1 MRHYKG
7 DENMKK
13 TKNSGFTL
21 VELIIVIAIMAI
33 LAGLMA
39 PGLIRYINKARKAR
53 DKSAAEALGK
63 SLQTAYVGDEEFAE
77 FLDYATS
84 TYGNNMEANPS
95 DNKYYRVIGYAN
107 VPTGS
112 HAKYAMDFHLIN
124 TALPS
129 SLNKSNLAVLIKSY
143 IENDLVPLKFEKD
156 NVLDEWIICA
166 DKNQNIYIFVGA
178 GMNDNRYFMSK
189 DGVNDM
195 GKGRQCYM
203 IWPEV
208 DPRYDALGTPN
219 DAR

>member
-1 MRHYKG
+1 
-7 DENMKK
+7 MKK
-13 TKNSGFTL
+13 TRNSGFTL
-21 VELIIVIAIMAI
+21 VELIIVIAIMAV

-39 PGLIRYINKARKAR
+39 PNLIRYINKARKSR

-63 SLQTAYVGDEEFAE
+63 SLQAAYVGDEDFAE

-95 DNKYYRVIGYAN
+95 YNKYYRVLGFAN

-112 HAKYAMDFHLIN
+112 HARYATDFHLIN

-129 SLNKSNLAVLIKSY
+129 DINSSDLAELIKSY
-143 IENDLVPLKFEKD
+143 IESDLVPLKFEKD
-156 NVLDEWIICA
+156 NVIDEWIICA
-166 DKNQNIYIFVGA
+166 DKHQNIYIFVGA

-189 DGVNDM
+189 DGKNDS
-195 GKGRQCYM
+195 GNGRQCYM

-219 DAR
+219 DAQ